1 VRKWVLVAVAGGAAL
16 FLAGSAVGAL
26 ASKAAF
32 AWMSGDEGS
41 YVGRP
46 DGTSD
51 LELFAG
57 GDLNALA
64 QHIRFGG
71 RDGNFEFEHAKDRS
85 VSHLNAY
92 YIGTDT
98 RTPIMVGG
106 DEQDVTSLIVEGQPN
121 AKSDMQQWTQ
131 GAQTKVAIDGQGRL
145 RLGTVRVVASIVRG
159 KAVLT
164 AILPNGVRQTLATGR

>member
-1 VRKWVLVAVAGGAAL
+1 VRKWVVIAVAAGAAL

-26 ASKAAF
+26 VSKAAF
-32 AWMSGDEGS
+32 AWMSGDTSS

-64 QHIRFGG
+64 NHIRLGG
-71 RDGNFEFEHAKDRS
+71 RDGNFEFEHATNRE

-92 YIGTDT
+92 FIGTST
-98 RTPIMVGG
+98 RTPIMIGG
-106 DEQDVTSLIVEGQPN
+106 DEQDVTSLIVTAKPSQ
-121 AKSDMQQWTQ
+121 KSDTQQWLQ
-131 GAQTKVAIDGQGRL
+131 GAQVKVAIDGQGRL
-145 RLGTVRVVASIVRG
+145 RLGTVRLVAGVSRG

-164 AILPNGVRQTLATGR
+164 AILPDGTRQTLATGR